1 MNTFYLNFKL
11 VFAQN
16 TKFINPKSLLNMF
29 KELEKDENVE
39 FTRPNHGDLTSWADQ
54 GVVLLNACLTV
65 TAANANSDKDKG
77 EEQLL

>member
-1 MNTFYLNFKL
+1 
-11 VFAQN
+11 
-16 TKFINPKSLLNMF
+16 MF

-65 TAANANSDKDKG
+65 TAANANSHKDKG
-77 EEQLL
+77 WYRHFANFLKNNRILVF